1 MLIMIYKK
9 ENNIGYKT
17 ARRRMEMELQ
27 DVILA
32 IVVARTGGDWSKLN
46 LPAP

>member
-1 MLIMIYKK
+1 MIYKK

-32 IVVARTGGDWSKLN
+32 IAVARTGGDLSKLN